1 MKLASTPAPA
11 SSVVAD
17 LRALLLLRFPASHA
31 FNAREGARQPVHGTT
46 GAGDVRPSLRTLPQ
60 GVAPLRPQQSGAT
73 PIQYGIAP
81 PSTLPT
87 GIASWDEAA
96 GGLRLGEVTE
106 ICGSLG
112 GTGLVMDRL
121 LEASAAAGWLGA
133 WVDAGDALEI
143 EDWNA
148 FALRRMLWVRCRNPL
163 MALKSADLLLRDGNL
178 SWVALDLQAVSETAL
193 RRISG
198 QHWHRFH
205 RLVANRGNALLVLSP
220 SPMVEGAK
228 VRVLSRQPWTLESL
242 NLPRRDLLANCA
254 LEVFVRGRQ
263 PGGLPSPE
271 LHPAETRRMTA

>member
-1 MKLASTPAPA
+1 MNLTTTPAPA

-31 FNAREGARQPVHGTT
+31 FNSHKGARQPVHGANGTN
-46 GAGDVRPSLRTLPQ
+46 GDAPTSLRTLPP
-60 GVAPLRPQQSGAT
+60 GIAPT
-73 PIQYGIAP
+73 QYGIAP

-87 GIASWDEAA
+87 GIAAWDEAA

-133 WVDAGDALEI
+133 WVDAGDALEV
-143 EDWNA
+143 EDWNTL
-148 FALRRMLWVRCRNPL
+148 ALRRILWVRCRNPL

-178 SWVALDLQAVSETAL
+178 SWVTLDLQAVSETAL

-205 RLVANRGNALLVLSP
+205 RLVAHHGNALLVLSP

-228 VRVLSRQPWTLESL
+228 VRVLSRQPWPLESL
-242 NLPRRDLLANCA
+242 NLPRRDLLANSCF
-254 LEVFVRGRQ
+254 EVFVRGRQ
-263 PGGLPSPE
+263 PGGAPAPAPE
-271 LHPAETRRMTA
+271 LHPAEIQRMTA